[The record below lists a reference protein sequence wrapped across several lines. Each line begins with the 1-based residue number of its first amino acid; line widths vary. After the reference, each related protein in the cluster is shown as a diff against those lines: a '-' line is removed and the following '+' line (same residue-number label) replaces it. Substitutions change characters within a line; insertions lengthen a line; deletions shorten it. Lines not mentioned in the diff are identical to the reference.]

1 MREQFWELPLDQLSA
16 AEWEALC
23 DGCGKCCLN
32 KIEYEDDGSVDYT
45 RVACRLL
52 DGATCQCSNYADR
65 HRYVP
70 ECIVL
75 TPDKLAEVAWWLPRT
90 CAYRLRAEGKPLES
104 WHHLISGD
112 RETIHREGHSMRGR
126 TVSEAT
132 VSEDD
137 WDNYI
142 IEDQS

>member
-1 MREQFWELPLDQLSA
+1 MRERFWELPLADLSA
-16 AEWEALC
+16 AEREALC

-32 KIEYEDDGSVDYT
+32 KIESEDDGSVDYT
-45 RVACRLL
+45 CIACRLL
-52 DGATCQCSNYADR
+52 DGHSCRCSSYADR

-75 TPDKLAEVAWWLPRT
+75 TPDTLADVSWWLPAT
-90 CAYRLRAEGKPLES
+90 CAYRLRAEGKPLHD

-132 VSEDD
+132 VAEDD
-137 WDNYI
+137 WDRYI

>member
-1 MREQFWELPLDQLSA
+1 MRARFWELPLDQLSA
-16 AEWEALC
+16 AEWESLC

-45 RVACRLL
+45 CIACRLL
-52 DGATCQCSNYADR
+52 DGQSCQCSSYPNR
-65 HRYVP
+65 HDYVP

-75 TPDKLAEVAWWLPRT
+75 TPDTLAEVSWWLPAS
-90 CAYRLRAEGKPLES
+90 CAYRLRAEGRPLYP

-112 RETIHREGHSMRGR
+112 RETIHRAGHSMRGR

-132 VSEDD
+132 VAEED
-137 WDNYI
+137 WDRYI
-142 IEDQS
+142 IEDPS

>member
-1 MREQFWELPLDQLSA
+1 MRARFWELPLDQLSA
-16 AEWEALC
+16 AEWESLC

-45 RVACRLL
+45 CIACRLL
-52 DGATCQCSNYADR
+52 DGESCQCSSYPNR
-65 HRYVP
+65 HDYVP

-75 TPDKLAEVAWWLPRT
+75 TPDKLAEVSWWLPAT
-90 CAYRLRAEGKPLES
+90 CAYRLRAEGRPLYP

-112 RETIHREGHSMRGR
+112 RETIHRQGHSMRGR

-132 VSEDD
+132 VAEED
-137 WDNYI
+137 WDRYI